1 MAAIA
6 QTEGNRAQ
14 RRAAKKQ
21 KRGGVNVYHYQN
33 RRHGGICHPLPHQ
46 VDAAFSSLELMIQE
60 IKDGNVR
67 VVGEDDIPVIWIPA
81 QAKHVDLVVALNRWL
96 AVWERISVEF
106 SVPLDQTALSK
117 MTEDLKAGKLL
128 EMDDVLAAEA
138 VVARQRHLYAWEL
151 DVFDVRDFIQKLDAE
166 KSLPQ

>member
-1 MAAIA
+1 
-6 QTEGNRAQ
+6 
-14 RRAAKKQ
+14 
-21 KRGGVNVYHYQN
+21 
-33 RRHGGICHPLPHQ
+33 
-46 VDAAFSSLELMIQE
+46 MIQE

-96 AVWERISVEF
+96 VVRERISAEF
-106 SVPLDQTALSK
+106 SVFLDQTALSK

-138 VVARQRHLYAWEL
+138 VIARQRHLYAWEL